1 MRLDKFLSNLKLG
14 SRKEIT
20 KDIKKGLVKVDNVV
34 IYDNGFKIDPKNNK
48 VEYNNKLVTFRE
60 NINIAI
66 YKPKGYL
73 SANIDQMHQVVISLL
88 PLQYQSYDF
97 KIAGRLDLDSE
108 GLLILTTNGNLV
120 SQITNPRKQIE
131 KTYVVET
138 NLDIDNF
145 ESLLDGVIIKDGKN
159 NNYLAKAIKITKFSS
174 KKFEI
179 VISEGK
185 FHQVKRM
192 FKYLGTEVTGLKRI
206 QIGKLKLGDLKPGE
220 YFEFKREDILW
231 PIYYY

>member
-220 YFEFKREDILW
+220 YFEFKREDIL
-231 PIYYY
+231 